1 VNVLTTAAV
10 KARAGEFGFDLCGV
24 ASADDHAELGFL
36 GEWLDRGFGAT
47 MTWLHRTAGRR
58 ADVRRVLPSARSV
71 IVTATLYNVCGRAA
85 GIDPPTDAALISRY
99 AWGQDYHQ
107 VVGRRLDALLA
118 WMRGAAGMPF
128 DARVYVDTG
137 PVQERV
143 HALHAGLGWIG
154 KNTCLINAH
163 LGSWLFLGVILCS
176 LPLDADRRVEER
188 CGACTRC
195 LDACPTGALVAS
207 RVLDARRCLSY
218 LTIERRGAIPAAER
232 SLLGRHV
239 FGCDICQQVCPW
251 NDGAPV
257 SVASQWRPRPGLDN
271 PRLVDLWCQTDD
283 GLAALIEGTPLTRA
297 GVAGL
302 RRNLAVAIGNSGSA
316 DGVAALERWADREV
330 RAAAPTAAD
339 PVVREHVEWALER
352 LRLDRV
358 HSNSVNGPAGG
369 SPANRHHP
377 RGTT

>member
-1 VNVLTTAAV
+1 MDVLTTAAV
-10 KARAGEFGFDLCGV
+10 KARAGELGFDLCGV
-24 ASADDHAELGFL
+24 ASADDHLELASL
-36 GEWLDRGFGAT
+36 RQWLDRGFGAT

-71 IVTATLYNVCGRAA
+71 IVTATLYNVRGKGA
-85 GIDPPTDAALISRY
+85 GVDPPTDTALISRY

-107 VVGRRLDALLA
+107 VVGRRLDELLA

-143 HALHAGLGWIG
+143 YAFHAGLGWIG
-154 KNTCLINAH
+154 KNTCLINAR

-176 LPLDADRRVEER
+176 LPLDADRRAEER
-188 CGACTRC
+188 CGTCTRC
-195 LDACPTGALVAS
+195 LDACPTGALVAP
-207 RVLDARRCLSY
+207 RVLDARCCLSY

-257 SVASQWRPRPGLDN
+257 SVAPQWQPRPGLDR
-271 PRLVDLWCQTDD
+271 PRLVDLWRQADD
-283 GLAALIEGTPLTRA
+283 GLAALIEGAPLTRA

-302 RRNLAVAIGNSGSA
+302 RRNLAIAIGNSASA
-316 DGVAALERWADREV
+316 DGVAALERWTGREA
-330 RAAAPTAAD
+330 RAAAPTVAD

-358 HSNSVNGPAGG
+358 HSNPVHGPAGRG
-369 SPANRHHP
+369 PANRHHP
-377 RGTT
+377 